1 MSNIVKI
8 YNGVAK
14 DVEAI
19 IRLRPWITDE
29 ITEELKNSGKDSK
42 IVDKIAS
49 GKLNKFINDNTLLNQ
64 EWIIEPKKKV
74 KEALKEAAG
83 KDKIEIKK
91 FVRFKVGEGI

>member
-29 ITEELKNSGKDSK
+29 ITEELKKSGVEVVECKFEWSYVPSTEHFDY
-42 IVDKIAS
+42 IVNAIS
-49 GKLNKFINDNTLLNQ
+49 
-64 EWIIEPKKKV
+64 
-74 KEALKEAAG
+74 
-83 KDKIEIKK
+83 
-91 FVRFKVGEGI
+91 

>member
-29 ITEELKNSGKDSK
+29 ITEELKKTGVEVLECKFEWSYDPSTTHFDY
-42 IVDKIAS
+42 IVNAIA
-49 GKLNKFINDNTLLNQ
+49 
-64 EWIIEPKKKV
+64 
-74 KEALKEAAG
+74 
-83 KDKIEIKK
+83 
-91 FVRFKVGEGI
+91 

>member
-29 ITEELKNSGKDSK
+29 ITEELKKTGVEVIECKFEWSYDPSTTHFDY
-42 IVDKIAS
+42 IV
-49 GKLNKFINDNTLLNQ
+49 NCYT
-64 EWIIEPKKKV
+64 
-74 KEALKEAAG
+74 
-83 KDKIEIKK
+83 
-91 FVRFKVGEGI
+91 